1 MAAMNQQFVE
11 TCGREVSDSIR
22 DEDDVLGA
30 SKPAWAN
37 TAERLSSLVRT
48 IEGEVIPRLVLA
60 HRNGALPPLA
70 FGLRPMLPDAS
81 TVAELAD
88 LAIKHDAT
96 FLTTH
101 VQQLRTRGL
110 ASESL
115 YLNLLAP
122 TARRLG
128 EMWDDDR
135 CDFATVTMALW
146 RLQQVLR
153 NLSSSFVGEADA
165 AGESQ
170 RVIFA
175 SMPGEQHT
183 FGLFMVA
190 EFFRRAGWDVVDAPV
205 HSRGE
210 LVDVIR
216 KEPFA
221 VAGLSLARE
230 SGLDELAG
238 LIGVIRSA
246 SRNRGIKI
254 MVGGPV
260 FIDRPELVRRVGG
273 DATASDG
280 RTAVT
285 MAQDMLSIP
294 PRSW

>member
-1 MAAMNQQFVE
+1 MAAMNQQFAE
-11 TCGREVSDSIR
+11 TCGREVPDSVQGE
-22 DEDDVLGA
+22 DEVVGA
-30 SKPAWAN
+30 RPAWAN
-37 TAERLSSLVRT
+37 TAARLSSLVRT

-60 HRNGALPPLA
+60 HRSGALPPLT
-70 FGLRPMLPDAS
+70 FGFRPMLLDANA
-81 TVAELAD
+81 VAELAD

-101 VQQLRTRGL
+101 VQQLRARGL
-110 ASESL
+110 ATESL

-128 EMWDDDR
+128 EMWDDDL

-146 RLQQVLR
+146 RLQQVVR

-170 RVIFA
+170 RVILA

-190 EFFRRAGWDVVDAPV
+190 EFFRRAGWDVVDAP
-205 HSRGE
+205 RRTRDE
-210 LVDVIR
+210 LVGVIR
-216 KEPFA
+216 SEPFA

-230 SGLDELAG
+230 SGLDELTG
-238 LIGVIRSA
+238 LIGAIRSA
-246 SRNRGIKI
+246 SRNRSIKI

-260 FIDRPELVRRVGG
+260 FIERPELVRRVGG

-280 RTAVT
+280 RTAVD

-294 PRSW
+294 PRSC